1 MATFTRKIKR
11 ANAVTLT
18 PDVYAGRILAAKLE
32 VIDDLAKAL
41 GVDPND
47 DELGVI
53 REGCI
58 ARARADAL
66 AAVTEAPTPRQTRA
80 TKLAGLRA
88 AKKERKA
95 KEALARTEALLEA
108 TP

>member
-32 VIDDLAKAL
+32 VIDDLAQAL
-41 GVDPND
+41 GVEPTE

-58 ARARADAL
+58 ARARADAI
-66 AAVTEAPTPRQTRA
+66 AAVTEAPTPHFVFARSR
-80 TKLAGLRA
+80 
-88 AKKERKA
+88 KKRSA
-95 KEALARTEALLEA
+95 LEA
-108 TP
+108 KQKAEAVTTSSADGSP

>member
-1 MATFTRKIKR
+1 MSFTRKIKR

-58 ARARADAL
+58 ARARADAI
-66 AAVTEAPTPRQTRA
+66 AAVTEASAPHFVFAQSRKRR
-80 TKLAGLRA
+80 LA
-88 AKKERKA
+88 
-95 KEALARTEALLEA
+95 LEA
-108 TP
+108 KQKAEAMTTSSADGSP